1 MILRF
6 GDEEVDLLERGL
18 YLGTVPLF
26 SKELEE
32 LFVKILFIFGHSFL
46 SVFVNNDLPFE
57 FLLEFKVVFAPVCL
71 AFLFLYQLFEQSQ
84 RIGLASLD
92 EGGK

>member
-32 LFVKILFIFGHSFL
+32 LFVKILFIFGHSFFGVL
-46 SVFVNNDLPFE
+46 IDNDLPFE
-57 FLLEFKVVFAPVCL
+57 FLLEFKVVFASICL
-71 AFLFLYQLFEQSQ
+71 SFLFLNQL
-84 RIGLASLD
+84 L
-92 EGGK
+92 K